1 MSVPLPGSMYA
12 RASCAKANSSSN
24 ANANCCIG
32 NKFLGPAAFR
42 FSCGS
47 RISSDRPRYLAIKV
61 TPSWLAWTPV
71 PSGADI
77 DSPWYTKSRERFSGS
92 LTAYA
97 RIPGAAQGS
106 ALGSAARHPLE
117 NRAEKYIDDNLANGR
132 AGQNAAHLTV
142 TGSRYKDSFGRAALY
157 PADLRRSGVSIPGA
171 TKRALLPSLSPYGGL
186 DRDHDPAST

>member
-32 NKFLGPAAFR
+32 NKFLGAAAFR

-71 PSGADI
+71 PSGADV

-132 AGQNAAHLTV
+132 AGQN
-142 TGSRYKDSFGRAALY
+142 SRTPHGYRKSLKGQFSAGRPSIRLICDALAY
-157 PADLRRSGVSIPGA
+157 RYRARLNGPYCRAYRRMAG
-171 TKRALLPSLSPYGGL
+171 
-186 DRDHDPAST
+186 